1 MTDTQQTFEPKQAQP
16 APQQPA
22 YQPEPG
28 PAAKKR
34 KGNVLGIVALAVAA
48 AGFIFACVPGALIL
62 GWILLPVGFT
72 LGIIAAWRRE
82 RVKWRPYA
90 AILIAVVGTMVGVIM
105 FVVVVTTSFDNAF
118 AETRVQVGSG
128 DHTSVLKAIGKPNGE
143 AGTRENP
150 AAVGSTIEGE
160 DWSVVINSVTLDAT
174 DAVLAAND
182 FNDAPDAGTE
192 YIIINYT
199 ATYTGDDPDGQMP
212 AFVGI
217 EYVTADG
224 VTVDNLKKTLIAP
237 DEIDAMGT
245 LYTGA
250 SATGNTSRQ
259 VPSPAD
265 GVIAVRL
272 DMLADKVFVAIQ

>member
-1 MTDTQQTFEPKQAQP
+1 M
-16 APQQPA
+16 
-22 YQPEPG
+22 
-28 PAAKKR
+28 
-34 KGNVLGIVALAVAA
+34 I
-48 AGFIFACVPGALIL
+48 
-62 GWILLPVGFT
+62 
-72 LGIIAAWRRE
+72 
-82 RVKWRPYA
+82 
-90 AILIAVVGTMVGVIM
+90 
-105 FVVVVTTSFDNAF
+105 
-118 AETRVQVGSG
+118 
-128 DHTSVLKAIGKPNGE
+128 
-143 AGTRENP
+143 
-150 AAVGSTIEGE
+150 
-160 DWSVVINSVTLDAT
+160 INSVTLDAT

-182 FNDAPDAGTE
+182 FNEAPDAGTE

-224 VTVDNLKKTLIAP
+224 VTVDNLQKTVIGP
-237 DEIDAMGT
+237 DEIAAMST

-250 SATGNTSRQ
+250 SATGNTSLQ